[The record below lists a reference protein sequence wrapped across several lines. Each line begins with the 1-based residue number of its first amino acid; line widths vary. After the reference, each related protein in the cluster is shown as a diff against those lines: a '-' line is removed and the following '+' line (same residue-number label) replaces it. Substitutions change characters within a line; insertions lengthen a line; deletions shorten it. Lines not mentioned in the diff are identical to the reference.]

1 MSEPSAA
8 PPAWRVP
15 FVQPDLPSADAL
27 TDRLREVLEAGQL
40 TKGPHLAALE
50 AEAAA
55 ITRTAHVVGVS
66 SCTLGLALVLR
77 ALEPLRRRAADCA
90 GAGTCGMFRHGR
102 AAAGPRDEVILP
114 SFTFLAAPAAVVWA
128 GLRPVFVDVR
138 PDDFTV
144 APELVAAA
152 ITDRTAAILAFHT
165 FGCPCDVPALEAIAA
180 RAGVPL
186 VVDAAHGLGSARDGR
201 QVGAGGLA
209 EVFSLSPTK
218 LVVAGEGGLVT
229 TSCAC
234 LDALLRDARE
244 YGNDGRYGSLHPGL
258 NGRLPELS
266 AVLGRASLARLDEVA
281 ARRAAAA
288 AAYRSGLGGLPG
300 IGLQHVPATLSS
312 SWKDLVVAI
321 DPAVWPCGRDGLRR
335 RLADRGIDTRAYY
348 APTCHRMEAYARYV
362 TPDSRLPVSE
372 RLAETLVALPMGVH
386 VTPAVARDVA
396 AAIRDILHDSLM
408 AAD

>member
-1 MSEPSAA
+1 MNPPSAT
-8 PPAWRVP
+8 PQAWRVP
-15 FVQPDLPSADAL
+15 FVQPDLPSAASL
-27 TDRLREVLEAGQL
+27 SDRLRAVLDAGQL
-40 TKGPHLAALE
+40 TKGPHLDALE
-50 AEAAA
+50 AEAAGV
-55 ITRTAHVVGVS
+55 TGSTHVVGVS

-77 ALEPLRRRAADCA
+77 ALEPLRHRAATCPRA
-90 GAGTCGMFRHGR
+90 GDCGMFPPRSG
-102 AAAGPRDEVILP
+102 AGGLRDEVILP

-152 ITDRTAAILAFHT
+152 VTERTAAILACHT
-165 FGCPCDVPALEAIAA
+165 FGCPCDVPALEAIAT

-186 VVDAAHGLGSARDGR
+186 VIDAAHGLGSARDGR

-258 NGRLPELS
+258 NARLPELS
-266 AVLGRASLARLDEVA
+266 AALARASLERLDEVA
-281 ARRAAAA
+281 SRRAAAA
-288 AAYRSGLGGLPG
+288 AAYRSQLEGLPG
-300 IGLQHVPATLSS
+300 IGLQHIPETVRS

-321 DPAVWPCGRDGLRR
+321 DPAVWLGGRDGLRR

-348 APTCHRMEAYARYV
+348 SPTCHRMEAYARYV
-362 TPDSRLPVSE
+362 APGSRLPVSE

-396 AAIRDILHDSLM
+396 AVVRDLLTS
-408 AAD
+408 AA

>member
-1 MSEPSAA
+1 MSEPSAT

-15 FVQPDLPSADAL
+15 FVQPDLPSTAAL
-27 TDRLREVLEAGQL
+27 VGRLRAVLDAGQL

-50 AEAAA
+50 AEAATVTGA
-55 ITRTAHVVGVS
+55 AHVVGVS

-77 ALEPLRRRAADCA
+77 GLEPLRRRAAVCPGA
-90 GAGTCGMFRHGR
+90 GACGMFRQR
-102 AAAGPRDEVILP
+102 SAPAGPRDEVILP

-144 APELVAAA
+144 APELVAEAV
-152 ITDRTAAILAFHT
+152 TDRTAAILACHT

-186 VVDAAHGLGSARDGR
+186 VIDAAHGLGSAREDR

-244 YGNDGRYGSLHPGL
+244 YGNDGHYGSIHPGL
-258 NGRLPELS
+258 NARLPELS
-266 AVLGRASLARLDEVA
+266 AALARASLERLDEVA
-281 ARRAAAA
+281 ARRAAAV
-288 AAYRSGLGGLPG
+288 AAYRSGLEGLPG
-300 IGLQHVPATLSS
+300 IGMQRIPAAARS
-312 SWKDLVVAI
+312 SWKDFVVAI
-321 DPAVWPCGRDGLRR
+321 DPAFWPGGRDRLRR
-335 RLADRGIDTRAYY
+335 RLAERGIDTRAYY
-348 APTCHRMEAYARYV
+348 SPTCHRLEAYARYV
-362 TPDSRLPVSE
+362 APNCRLPVSE
-372 RLAETLVALPMGVH
+372 RLAETLMALPLGVH
-386 VTPAVARDVA
+386 VNPAVARDIAAEIRDLLMTA
-396 AAIRDILHDSLM
+396 AA
-408 AAD
+408 

>member
-8 PPAWRVP
+8 PSGWRVP
-15 FVQPDLPSADAL
+15 FVQPDLPSVATL
-27 TDRLREVLEAGQL
+27 TDRLASVLDAGQL

-50 AEAAA
+50 AEAATVTGA
-55 ITRTAHVVGVS
+55 AHAVGVS

-77 ALEPLRRRAADCA
+77 SLEPLRRRAADCPGA
-90 GAGTCGMFRHGR
+90 GACGMFLHGGG
-102 AAAGPRDEVILP
+102 AGPRDEVILP
-114 SFTFLAAPAAVVWA
+114 SFTFLAAPAAIVWA
-128 GLRPVFVDVR
+128 GLRPVFVDSR

-152 ITDRTAAILAFHT
+152 VTDRTAAILACHT
-165 FGCPCDVPALEAIAA
+165 FGCPCDVPALEGIAA

-186 VVDAAHGLGSARDGR
+186 VIDAAHGLGSERDGR

-234 LDALLRDARE
+234 LDALLREARE

-258 NGRLPELS
+258 NARLPELS
-266 AVLGRASLARLDEVA
+266 AALARASLARLAEVA
-281 ARRAAAA
+281 ARRASAV
-288 AAYRSGLGGLPG
+288 AAYRAGLEGLPG
-300 IGLQHVPATLSS
+300 IGMQRIPAATRS
-312 SWKDLVVAI
+312 SWKDFVVAI
-321 DPAVWPCGRDGLRR
+321 DPAVWPGGRDRLRR
-335 RLADRGIDTRAYY
+335 HLADRGIDTRAYY
-348 APTCHRMEAYARYV
+348 SPTCHRMEAYVRYV
-362 TPDSRLPVSE
+362 APDSRLPVSE
-372 RLAETLVALPMGVH
+372 RLAETLMALPLGVH

-396 AAIRDILHDSLM
+396 AEIRDLLTT
-408 AAD
+408 AA